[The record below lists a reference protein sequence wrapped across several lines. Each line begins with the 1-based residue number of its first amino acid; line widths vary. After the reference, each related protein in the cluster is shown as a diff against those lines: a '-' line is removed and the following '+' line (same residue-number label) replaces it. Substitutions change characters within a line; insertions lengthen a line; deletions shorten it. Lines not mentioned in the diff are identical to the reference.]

1 MWMELF
7 TEDKQEDLNM
17 AISSQNTKL
26 MIGTKTYDI
35 KDFPA
40 ILGERSALETTTL
53 SDDAQTYI
61 QGIRQ
66 QSESF
71 PFLANYDATVYS
83 EINALTSEQSCT
95 LTFSDGSKFTW
106 SGYVSVSI
114 NEGSVDSVL
123 EMTISI
129 VPSTVPVW
137 AKGTTTTG

>member
-1 MWMELF
+1 
-7 TEDKQEDLNM
+7 M
-17 AISSQNTKL
+17 ALSSFNTKL
-26 MIGTKTYDI
+26 TIGSKEFKI

-66 QSESF
+66 TSESF
-71 PFLANYDATVYS
+71 PFLANYDADDYE
-83 EINALTSEQSCT
+83 EINALTGEQDCK
-95 LTFSDGSKFTW
+95 LTFGDGSGFSWKG
-106 SGYVSVSI
+106 SASASI

-123 EMTISI
+123 EMTISV

-137 AKGTTTTG
+137 SKGTAA